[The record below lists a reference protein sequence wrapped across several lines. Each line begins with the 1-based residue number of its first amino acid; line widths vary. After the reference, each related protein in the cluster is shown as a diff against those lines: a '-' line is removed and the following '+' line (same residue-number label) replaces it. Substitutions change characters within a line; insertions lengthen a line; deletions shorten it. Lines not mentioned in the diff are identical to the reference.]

1 VIIRQAL
8 RKLEIA
14 IVAVAVVLPV
24 AIALWKAVRWIVAR
38 VM

>member
-1 VIIRQAL
+1 MIRQAL

-14 IVAVAVVLPV
+14 VVAVAVVLPV
-24 AIALWKAVRWIVAR
+24 AIGLWKAVRWIVAK